1 LPRPG
6 AAAPKSTEGT
16 MHDQKLSLRL
26 LPDRGLLIVRRA
38 NKGGW
43 GTKERWKIGEK
54 SNVPK
59 ALYFIILNFVRQRV
73 KRCENKKDFA
83 SLKKCVLRALCEA
96 GEVCGC
102 EPQFGKEGADVVWYL
117 EDIPLIGFHVAKAV
131 CKKRKVRE
139 LLAGKTVFRWT
150 IAVAESGYFHILA
163 RTTNPRYRFDAPRK
177 EGKHPFV
184 DGHWLRQGRGV

>member
-1 LPRPG
+1 MR
-6 AAAPKSTEGT
+6 
-16 MHDQKLSLRL
+16 DQKLRLRL
-26 LPDRGLLIVRRA
+26 LPDRGLLIVRRP

-73 KRCENKKDFA
+73 KWCENKKDFA
-83 SLKKCVLRALCEA
+83 SSKNCVLRALCEA
-96 GEVCGC
+96 AEVCGC

-117 EDIPLIGFHVAKAV
+117 KDFALIGFHIAEDK
-131 CKKRKVRE
+131 CKKSAVRQ
-139 LLAGKTVFRWT
+139 LLAGRTFFRWT
-150 IAVAESGYFHILA
+150 MALSASGYFHI
-163 RTTNPRYRFDAPRK
+163 RPRETNPRYRFDAPLK

-184 DGHWLRQGRGV
+184 HGHWLAPSRGI